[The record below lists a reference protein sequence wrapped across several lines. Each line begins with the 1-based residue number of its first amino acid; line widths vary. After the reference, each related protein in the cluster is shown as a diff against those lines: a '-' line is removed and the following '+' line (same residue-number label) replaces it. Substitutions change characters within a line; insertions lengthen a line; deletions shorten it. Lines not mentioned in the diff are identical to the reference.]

1 MAFKPRHP
9 NYAQRAR
16 HGFELQNAMATLGIT
31 CTEVGAGTVTFEMP
45 FNKDFAQHHG
55 FMHAGIITTAM
66 DSACGF
72 AAYTLM
78 AEDAEILT
86 VEFKSNFLAPA
97 KGEKFIFRAE
107 VLKPGRTLTVAEA
120 KAYAVQ
126 DGQEKLIS
134 SMTGTLMALTM
145 KS

>member
-1 MAFKPRHP
+1 MAFKPRNP
-9 NYAQRAR
+9 DFTERAQKA
-16 HGFELQNAMATLGIT
+16 FDLQNAMKSLGVTAADIGPGKVTL
-31 CTEVGAGTVTFEMP
+31 AMP
-45 FNKDFAQHHG
+45 FNKDFDQHHG

-78 AEDAEILT
+78 DANAEVLT

-97 KGEKFIFRAE
+97 KGERFLFRAE
-107 VLKPGRTLTVAEA
+107 VVKPGRTLTVAEA

-126 DGQEKLIS
+126 DGQEKLIAT
-134 SMTGTLMALTM
+134 MTGTLMAVFTDL
-145 KS
+145 